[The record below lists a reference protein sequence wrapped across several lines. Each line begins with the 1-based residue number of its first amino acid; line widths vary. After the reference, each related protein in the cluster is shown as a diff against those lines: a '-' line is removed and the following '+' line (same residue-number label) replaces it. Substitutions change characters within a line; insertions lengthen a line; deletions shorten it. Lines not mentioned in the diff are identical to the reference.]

1 MAVERLCQ
9 HAGHAELNPAF
20 LDMTLNRATGGRAYY
35 GESIG
40 ILLFDGRRY
49 PALPGD
55 VANASSY
62 DFPVRLKVA
71 KGVFEVPIPPE
82 LWIDGQPPENAL
94 LMRDAAI
101 ELRNDGVRAIIT
113 ACGFFVSLQDY
124 LAQAAGIPVFTSP
137 LILVPLLSRMLGNRK
152 LGILTASKAMLDETF
167 LRTAGVTEQ
176 MNIVIQGIEESS
188 EFYATHMGGKRIEM
202 DIHLFQSE
210 IVGIAGRF
218 VAAHPDMGGM
228 LVECSNLPTFSADIQ
243 AKTGIPIFDYIGFA
257 RFLHTSVVQ
266 SPYHGFL

>member
-1 MAVERLCQ
+1 
-9 HAGHAELNPAF
+9 
-20 LDMTLNRATGGRAYY
+20 
-35 GESIG
+35 
-40 ILLFDGRRY
+40 
-49 PALPGD
+49 
-55 VANASSY
+55 
-62 DFPVRLKVA
+62 
-71 KGVFEVPIPPE
+71 
-82 LWIDGQPPENAL
+82 
-94 LMRDAAI
+94 MRDAAI

-167 LRTAGVTEQ
+167 LRTAGVTQQ
-176 MNIVIQGIEESS
+176 MNIVIQGIEKSS

-228 LVECSNLPTFSADIQ
+228 LVECSELADVFGRHSGKDGNPDIRLYRLC
-243 AKTGIPIFDYIGFA
+243 AVPSHKRCSITLSRLLVIIIFW
-257 RFLHTSVVQ
+257 
-266 SPYHGFL
+266 